1 MSKREEEIRTSLE
14 KMKLHKRTKDERFK
28 KINIYADLLRQDSPN
43 FRTGLHFVV
52 SYLHF
57 PFHQIRNEYVLA
69 VVKRDNQLV
78 LVEDEQYEKLL
89 KEEDG
94 KEQILEIKRLLNRE
108 RIRLLLLYPR
118 IEEWMKN
125 PNQF

>member
-14 KMKLHKRTKDERFK
+14 EMNLHTRTKDERFK

-52 SYLHF
+52 SYIHF
-57 PFHQIRNEYVLA
+57 PFHQIRNEYVLVIEKRKNKFA
-69 VVKRDNQLV
+69 LVKDK
-78 LVEDEQYEKLL
+78 QYEKLL

-94 KEQILEIKRLLNRE
+94 KEQILEMEKMLYRE
-108 RIRLLLLYPR
+108 RVRLLLLYPR
-118 IEEWMKN
+118 IEEWIKN
-125 PNQF
+125 PNQK

>member
-1 MSKREEEIRTSLE
+1 MRKSGKEIRKSLE
-14 KMKLHKRTKDERFK
+14 EMNLHTRTKDERFK

-57 PFHQIRNEYVLA
+57 PFHQIRNEYVLVIEKRKDKFA
-69 VVKRDNQLV
+69 LVKDK
-78 LVEDEQYEKLL
+78 QYEKLL

-94 KEQILEIKRLLNRE
+94 KEQILEMEKMLHRE
-108 RIRLLLLYPR
+108 RIRLLLLYPQ
-118 IEEWMKN
+118 IEEWIKN
-125 PNQF
+125 PNQN

>member
-1 MSKREEEIRTSLE
+1 MSKSGEVIRRSLE
-14 KMKLHKRTKDERFK
+14 EMNLHTRTKDERFK

-57 PFHQIRNEYVLA
+57 PFHQIRNEYVLVIEKRKNKFA
-69 VVKRDNQLV
+69 LVKDK
-78 LVEDEQYEKLL
+78 QYEKLL

-94 KEQILEIKRLLNRE
+94 KEQILEIEKMLHRE
-108 RIRLLLLYPR
+108 RVRLLLLYPR
-118 IEEWMKN
+118 IEEWIKN
-125 PNQF
+125 PNHF